1 MLSVLHIKDPDL
13 HLDSQVLF
21 QFLITNDNKITTLQV
36 SKLSLIKTYIGS
48 WNFSFYCK
56 CIVKFYWQK
65 VLRPHM
71 EIFCMVHV
79 YGCKVWRENTN
90 RFWVHVHCIRYFVHP
105 LRIHVFSIGLYKTQ
119 NYSRLSFQANDFFYS
134 LYSHSVGWG
143 MGV

>member
-1 MLSVLHIKDPDL
+1 
-13 HLDSQVLF
+13 
-21 QFLITNDNKITTLQV
+21 
-36 SKLSLIKTYIGS
+36 
-48 WNFSFYCK
+48 
-56 CIVKFYWQK
+56 
-65 VLRPHM
+65 M

-79 YGCKVWRENTN
+79 YGCKVWRGNTN
-90 RFWVHVHCIRYFVHP
+90 RFWVHVHCFRYFVHP